1 MLTNAERVM
10 VMALGSSK
18 AAVMQ
23 EALGQKDSELPVSL
37 VLRRA
42 SRPVVLLDEE
52 AGARV

>member
-1 MLTNAERVM
+1 VI

-18 AAVMQ
+18 AAVMR
-23 EALGQKDSELPVSL
+23 EALEQENSQLPVSL